1 MSVSG
6 STRVEKFRDNLRRQD
21 CGRLDVWA
29 GNDWIR
35 GARMIAKWQKRPLWQ
50 LVQDALKAYV
60 SQNARI
66 SRALKDRDR

>member
-1 MSVSG
+1 MSVS
-6 STRVEKFRDNLRRQD
+6 TRVKKFRDNLRRQD
-21 CGRLDVWA
+21 CARLDVWV

-35 GARMIAKWQKRPLWQ
+35 GARMIAQWQKRPLWQ

-66 SRALKDRDR
+66 VRVPKDRDR